1 MSTSPSVT
9 AETPTLTSS
18 GGKAPD
24 AVAKPPTK
32 PSRQRF
38 KAQLSCTLCR
48 TRKLKCDRNSP
59 CQNCIKRDLSSSCT
73 FIHAGLRREKAA
85 ALQKSGNVGRKD
97 VRSQI
102 SHLEQLVV
110 SLMKK
115 SGGIDQNRLGIS
127 PGPSSDGPRASDFS
141 SSTGDDQWTE
151 ITGLSNTTE
160 SFGMINIDD
169 DQPNYVGSSHWAAI
183 LDNIACLRDSIENT
197 DPPKQDR
204 VKKMETSKITGPEL
218 FNGSLK
224 SATRT
229 EILSALPG
237 RKQVNFLLDKYFGH
251 PDITSLVHEH
261 KFRNDCDKFWKDP
274 SQTPITW
281 IGMLFAILS
290 QSMKF
295 ELMAGRSPF
304 NGNADEIAAQD
315 PAEIIE
321 MYRQKTVQ
329 CLFLGKYLEP
339 GPYII
344 ETLLLYYVCEHFR
357 TPDAQFGSWALFGF
371 IIRAALRLGLHRDAS
386 HYPKISVFQGEMN
399 RRIWHTIVHLDLL
412 TSCSMGLPRMIREG
426 MHDAQCPR
434 NLADEDFNE
443 NSQVLPR
450 SRPAE
455 ELTPI
460 GCFNAKHQIT
470 EVFGTILDQANSTNL
485 ISYEEVM
492 SCKRIFHGHN
502 DRVHSQDQSKT
513 IGAFVYFKLLEEFG
527 KLSVWDR
534 LAASRLDK
542 LLHATYEMTPESL
555 RTVTVEDLKYGS
567 PDLKTQKFGI
577 GLVFQKSK
585 CILHRKLFILSKTSP
600 PTYPYPYSMK
610 TCIDASMNI
619 LTSWIFLNR
628 QVISVPHLL
637 CSRDIKTLLDPNKI
651 CLTYNL
657 KPSTYIRNSSAN
669 SKISHR
675 EMQPGNELY
684 DHKWKLSSLLA
695 ADFLLAAMLLCL
707 YVSHTMLNPDL
718 ERSNAQLGIR
728 IEATREEMIQVL
740 NDCHDI
746 WESTKSTSKD
756 AYKAASTLKALLSK
770 MRATPASNIT
780 TSAQRS
786 HASSDAST
794 FASSSQSTKA
804 AVPWLNKQVVQP
816 ATYSWNTPPSFDP
829 PSNETSNIAG
839 NTVQPSLDF
848 GGMDLDWELWDNQF
862 YNNGG
867 SSRTPPDLWNFDPN
881 SAGIQFPDP
890 NGAGF
895 MQWGQQM

>member
-9 AETPTLTSS
+9 AETPTSTNS
-18 GGKAPD
+18 GGRAPD

-38 KAQLSCTLCR
+38 KPQLSCTLCR

-73 FIHAGLRREKAA
+73 FIHAGIRREKAA

-97 VRSQI
+97 VQSQI

-115 SGGIDQNRLGIS
+115 SGGVDQNRLGIS
-127 PGPSSDGPRASDFS
+127 HVPSSDDPRASDFS
-141 SSTGDDQWTE
+141 SSTGEDQWTE

-183 LDNIACLRDSIENT
+183 LDNIACLKDSIENT
-197 DPPKQDR
+197 DPPKQQ

-218 FNGSLK
+218 FNGSVK

-237 RKQVNFLLDKYFGH
+237 RKQVNFLLDQYFGH
-251 PDITSLVHEH
+251 PDITSLVHQH

-274 SQTPITW
+274 SETPITW

-290 QSMKF
+290 QSMGF
-295 ELMAGRSPF
+295 EVMAGRSPF
-304 NGNADEIAAQD
+304 NSNADEIGAQD

-321 MYRQKTVQ
+321 MYRQKIVQ
-329 CLFLGKYLEP
+329 CLFLANYLEP
-339 GPYII
+339 GPYTI
-344 ETLLLYYVCEHFR
+344 ETLLMYYVCEHFR
-357 TPDAQFGSWALFGF
+357 TRDAQFGSWALFGF

-443 NSQVLPR
+443 NSQVLPP

-470 EVFGTILDQANSTNL
+470 EVFGTILDQANSTDL

-492 SCKRIFHGHN
+492 K
-502 DRVHSQDQSKT
+502 
-513 IGAFVYFKLLEEFG
+513 
-527 KLSVWDR
+527 
-534 LAASRLDK
+534 LDK

-555 RTVTVEDLKYGS
+555 RIVTVEDLKYGP

-577 GLVFQKSK
+577 GLMFQKSK
-585 CILHRKLFILSKTSP
+585 CILHRKFFILSKTNP

-610 TCIDASMNI
+610 TCVDASMNI

-628 QVISVPHLL
+628 QVISVPPLL

-657 KPSTYIRNSSAN
+657 QPSINIRNGSAN
-669 SKISHR
+669 FNISHR

-707 YVSHTMLNPDL
+707 YVSHTMSNPDL
-718 ERSNAQLGIR
+718 ERSNAQLGIS
-728 IEATREEMIQVL
+728 IEATALTQRSRTAREEMIQVL

-756 AYKAASTLKALLSK
+756 AYKAASTLKAILSK
-770 MRATPASNIT
+770 MKATPASDIT
-780 TSAQRS
+780 TSVQRP

-794 FASSSQSTKA
+794 FAPSSQSTKA
-804 AVPWLNKQVVQP
+804 ALPWLNKQVVQP

-829 PSNETSNIAG
+829 PSNEASNIAG

-867 SSRTPPDLWNFDPN
+867 NSRTPPDWNFDPN

-890 NGAGF
+890 NGTGF